1 MSMGFSKIYVVKKQ
15 FEYITADPDVLGGKP
30 IIKGT
35 RISVELILEW
45 VANGSSV
52 EDIVQEFPH
61 LKMQAVREAVLFA
74 AALSKNSTF
83 IDIELAA

>member
-1 MSMGFSKIYVVKKQ
+1 MKKQ
-15 FEYITADPDVLGGKP
+15 FEHITTDPGVLGGKP

-45 VANGSSV
+45 IANGSSV
-52 EDIVQEFPH
+52 EEIVQEFPH
-61 LKMQAVREAVLFA
+61 LKLEAVREAVLFA
-74 AALSKNSTF
+74 AALSKNAAF

>member
-1 MSMGFSKIYVVKKQ
+1 MKKQ
-15 FEYITADPDVLGGKP
+15 FEHITTDSAILGGKP

-45 VANGSSV
+45 IANGSSV

-61 LKMQAVREAVLFA
+61 LKIQAVREAILFA
-74 AALSKNSTF
+74 AALSKNSTL
-83 IDIELAA
+83 IDIELPA

>member
-1 MSMGFSKIYVVKKQ
+1 VKKQ
-15 FEYITADPDVLGGKP
+15 FEHITTDSEILGGKP

-45 VANGSSV
+45 IANGSSV
-52 EDIVQEFPH
+52 EEIVQEFPH
-61 LKMQAVREAVLFA
+61 LKMEAVREAVLFA
-74 AALSKNSTF
+74 AALSNNATF